1 MKAWYAVY
9 TKPQQETV
17 AEANLE
23 RQGFET
29 YLPWITH
36 PRRRRGKWLDVT
48 EPLFPRYLF
57 TRLDPAG
64 QDIGPIRSTFGVT
77 RLVTFGDRLRAV
89 PDALIESLRTAAH
102 SASGQYCRSRPLFQP
117 GDHVVVLS
125 GPFEGLAGLFQTTS
139 GKDRVAILLDILG
152 TTSQVLLRRDHIAS
166 TASSLVLQ

>member
-9 TKPQQETV
+9 TKAQRETV
-17 AEANLE
+17 AEENLQ

-64 QDIGPIRSTFGVT
+64 QDIGPMRSTFGVT
-77 RLVTFGDRLRAV
+77 RLVTFGDQLRAV
-89 PDALIESLRTAAH
+89 PEALIESLRNAAD
-102 SASGQYCRSRPLFQP
+102 SASGQYCPDRPLFQP

-125 GPFEGLAGLFQTTS
+125 GPFEGLNGLFQTTS

-152 TTSQVLLRRDHIAS
+152 RTSQVVLRRDHIAP
-166 TASSLVLQ
+166 TKRALHP

>member
-9 TKPQQETV
+9 TKPQRETV
-17 AEANLE
+17 AEVNLE

-57 TRLDPAG
+57 ARLDPAG

-89 PDALIESLRTAAH
+89 PETLIESLRTAADARFGRH
-102 SASGQYCRSRPLFQP
+102 RPTNQLFEP
-117 GDHVVVLS
+117 GDRVVVMS
-125 GPFEGLAGLFQTTS
+125 GPLEGLSGLFQTTS

-152 TTSQVLLRRDHIAS
+152 RTSQVVLRRDHIAP
-166 TASSLVLQ
+166 TKQSLHL